1 MKNFRRKLLTYGSIF
16 ALFCCGCCLRHC
28 FARTPPRFE
37 IPSGN
42 LTGFIFASNA
52 TDAAK
57 TACSSGSV
65 LQLVKNLHLLPI
77 IKEREGATATIY
89 MDSQKK
95 YVLKVLTGYLRFA
108 PHVREACVLLK
119 ISQFAWAP
127 KLLCVGPN
135 YMLMTYMGK
144 TACEDSSRFRK
155 NLSLARQLNQIVSDL
170 RSVGVKHND
179 LAKENLKHVLME
191 KTGMVSL
198 VDYGWAT
205 VNGRL
210 DVNCTLN
217 GKPIFA
223 PNARPYN
230 EEMNRGAAMHETAAS
245 VIPHLKKCDDGTF
258 SKYFDKSR
266 KTKGSQSETPV
277 LSVLRDGALSVTGYH
292 FFTVSLE
299 GAVTVLQKKEKYDV
313 ITGLLRALYDEDRR
327 TLVDIGSNTGV
338 VSFLAAEIGYEQ
350 VTALDHDEP
359 AVEIINTI
367 SKEVSSVVRAS
378 QFSFGDP
385 PLTKADV
392 VYMGSLIHWVW
403 CLTADFNGNFINIL
417 RYVTRFAKKNIIIEF
432 VEPED
437 SAIQHFGHTSKK
449 CKNISSEKY
458 TTRAFEQALE
468 NLQVS
473 VKDKFVAEPHRILY
487 VLEVLPRSSNSMIF
501 H

>member
-16 ALFCCGCCLRHC
+16 ALFCCGRCLWHC

-37 IPSGN
+37 IQSGN

-57 TACSSGSV
+57 TACSSGSF

-77 IKEREGATATIY
+77 SKEREGATATIY

-108 PHVREACVLLK
+108 PHVREACLLLK
-119 ISQFAWAP
+119 ISHFAWAP

-144 TACEDSSRFRK
+144 TACEDSSRIRK

-217 GKPIFA
+217 GKPISH
-223 PNARPYN
+223 R
-230 EEMNRGAAMHETAAS
+230 MRDRIM
-245 VIPHLKKCDDGTF
+245 KK
-258 SKYFDKSR
+258 
-266 KTKGSQSETPV
+266 
-277 LSVLRDGALSVTGYH
+277 
-292 FFTVSLE
+292 
-299 GAVTVLQKKEKYDV
+299 
-313 ITGLLRALYDEDRR
+313 
-327 TLVDIGSNTGV
+327 
-338 VSFLAAEIGYEQ
+338 
-350 VTALDHDEP
+350 
-359 AVEIINTI
+359 
-367 SKEVSSVVRAS
+367 
-378 QFSFGDP
+378 
-385 PLTKADV
+385 
-392 VYMGSLIHWVW
+392 
-403 CLTADFNGNFINIL
+403 
-417 RYVTRFAKKNIIIEF
+417 
-432 VEPED
+432 
-437 SAIQHFGHTSKK
+437 
-449 CKNISSEKY
+449 
-458 TTRAFEQALE
+458 
-468 NLQVS
+468 
-473 VKDKFVAEPHRILY
+473 
-487 VLEVLPRSSNSMIF
+487 
-501 H
+501 